1 MDELID
7 FLVIFIVVAF
17 LVRLVISF
25 LAWRIQKQIVHIA
38 YQIESEF
45 VFLDMEQ
52 NDGQYF
58 CYNHKNKEFVC
69 QGQNLEEVKDNFR
82 IRYPGKRGLIFREN
96 ATELDELGTTQ
107 KVLLGDTK

>member
-1 MDELID
+1 MDELVN
-7 FLVIFIVVAF
+7 FLITFLAVAF
-17 LVRLVISF
+17 LVRLTISF
-25 LAWRIQKQIVHIA
+25 LVWRIKKQIIHVA

-45 VFLDMEQ
+45 VVLDMEQ
-52 NDGQYF
+52 DAGQYF

-96 ATELDELGTTQ
+96 ATELSELGTAQ
-107 KVLLGDTK
+107 KVLVEETK

>member
-1 MDELID
+1 MNELVD
-7 FLVIFIVVAF
+7 FLVTFIAVAF
-17 LVRLVISF
+17 LVRLIISF
-25 LAWRIQKQIVHIA
+25 LVWRIQKQIIHVA
-38 YQIESEF
+38 CQIESEF